1 MDPICTL
8 AYEGKLLELTAH
20 IQEDYTAATRNDQD
34 DRQPLHWACSAGRNE
49 VIDYLVHTCHVPID
63 LPDDSGWTPLIIAA
77 SAGREHAVTEL
88 LRKHADVKKTTD
100 TGVTAL
106 HYAASKNHRA
116 IVEMLLSND
125 AGVDAREA
133 STGATPLHRAA
144 SRGHVGI
151 VEMLL
156 RHKASVDVK
165 DTEGNTPLHMA
176 CEEER
181 TDIAEILQQHGA
193 SIESLNK
200 EEKTPL
206 DLAPAFLVR
215 RLKGD

>member
-1 MDPICTL
+1 
-8 AYEGKLLELTAH
+8 
-20 IQEDYTAATRNDQD
+20 
-34 DRQPLHWACSAGRNE
+34 
-49 VIDYLVHTCHVPID
+49 
-63 LPDDSGWTPLIIAA
+63 
-77 SAGREHAVTEL
+77 
-88 LRKHADVKKTTD
+88 
-100 TGVTAL
+100 
-106 HYAASKNHRA
+106 
-116 IVEMLLSND
+116 LSND

-181 TDIAEILQQHGA
+181 TDIAEILHQHGA